1 MTAVADPRPGK
12 LETFDDVKIAYLDR
26 AKKTIRLIFLAG
38 VDKGHNQEYN
48 YSNADVDSRIRT
60 GDAPI
65 ECIRHGET
73 LISLKFKP
81 GMEPAQSAGAP
92 VSQAKSVEP
101 AKPQEETPKA
111 ATPKEEQK
119 PAAPQGNDG
128 KWQIALLKKE
138 GNRAL
143 IRTNNGKEE
152 WFNFSGK
159 AAEKI
164 IRLKDGQLVKIR
176 FENSTTFNDINP
188 VDENGQYDK
197 SAWGGG
203 SGGSGGEK
211 RGGRTYDPTVDLIRN
226 LSILHEAVFD
236 KAEKF
241 SEFCL
246 LNNVPDDKRSETW
259 KWIKQTAIDS
269 SAEIYGEIEKKYK
282 INGGQS

>member
-1 MTAVADPRPGK
+1 MTAVADPLPGK
-12 LETFDDVKIAYLDR
+12 LETSDDVKIAYLDR
-26 AKKTIRLIFLAG
+26 AKQTIRLIFLSG
-38 VDKGHNQEYN
+38 VDKGHNQEYD
-48 YSNADVDSRIRT
+48 YRHADVDSRIRT

-92 VSQAKSVEP
+92 VSQAKSVES

-111 ATPKEEQK
+111 APPKEEQK
-119 PAAPQGNDG
+119 PAALQGNDG
-128 KWQIALLKKE
+128 KWKIALLKRDS
-138 GNRAL
+138 NRAL

-164 IRLKDGQLVKIR
+164 TRLKEGQLVKLR

-188 VDENGQYDK
+188 VDEKGEYDK
-197 SAWGGG
+197 SAW
-203 SGGSGGEK
+203 GGSGGEK
-211 RGGRTYDPTVDLIRN
+211 RGGRPYDPTVDLIRN

-241 SEFCL
+241 AEFCL
-246 LNNVPDDKRSETW
+246 LNNIPDDRRSETW
-259 KWIKQTAIDS
+259 MWIKQTAIDS
-269 SAEIYGEIEKKYK
+269 SKEIYEEIGKRHR